1 MEQTIEKGKLNKKT
15 LENQLGRK
23 LTIKEKLLLPVV
35 KKQAK
40 KSGFG
45 TASGRSQLVA
55 LLLCIFVGGL
65 GIHRFYLGYTGL
77 GILYLFTA
85 GLFGIGWFIDLIRLI
100 IPNGLTP
107 KGQSSY

>member
-1 MEQTIEKGKLNKKT
+1 MEQTLEKGKLNKKT

-23 LTIKEKLLLPVV
+23 LTLKEKLLLPVV
-35 KKQAK
+35 KAK
-40 KSGFG
+40 AKSGMG